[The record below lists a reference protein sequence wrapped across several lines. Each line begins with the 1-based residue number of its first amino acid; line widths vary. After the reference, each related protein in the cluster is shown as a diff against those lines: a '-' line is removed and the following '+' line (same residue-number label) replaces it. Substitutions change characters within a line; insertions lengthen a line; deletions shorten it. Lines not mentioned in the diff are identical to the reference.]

1 MFRFSN
7 AIIFF
12 RLWQRYHD
20 RKGGGGGDT
29 QILDNSTVTDYVF
42 IVFVW
47 VSYKKKKTV
56 LL

>member
-20 RKGGGGGDT
+20 RKGGGNT